1 MRQVYTVDV
10 GEVVVLRTD
19 HMPAIEGDNSQN
31 SPALHPSN
39 SPVLADLPRSGRRR
53 NAQRISWSAAFE
65 SDRSDGRASGI
76 FSNEETEPPQKNIK
90 RV

>member
-10 GEVVVLRTD
+10 GEAVVLRAD
-19 HMPAIEGDNSQN
+19 HMPAIEDDTHRT
-31 SPALHPSN
+31 ALLSTPSK

-76 FSNEETEPPQKNIK
+76 FSNEETEPPQRNIK